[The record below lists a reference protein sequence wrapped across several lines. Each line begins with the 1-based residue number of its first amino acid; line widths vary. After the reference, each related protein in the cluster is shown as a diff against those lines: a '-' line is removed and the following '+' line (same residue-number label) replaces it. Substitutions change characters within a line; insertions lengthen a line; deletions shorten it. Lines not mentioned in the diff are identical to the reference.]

1 MRKRRRGVG
10 ARGDG
15 GDAIARRAAAG
26 DTSGV
31 MAGTRNPFCFNQLDS
46 PSESELFSALSQEA
60 FFSFLFFFLLIEAL
74 NTFSTFPSVKNTFF
88 AF

>member
-26 DTSGV
+26 DTSGG

-60 FFSFLFFFLLIEAL
+60 FFLFFLFFPSHRSFKH
-74 NTFSTFPSVKNTFF
+74 FFHFPFGQKHIF